1 MKALICEYF
10 GTEMVAK
17 GDDGT
22 FVYCLYI
29 PALVVLRYAVTGVL
43 FILNR
48 IVSFQNTN
56 SNILSMFCLA
66 TNYPLFCLHT
76 LANKVLTKQRR
87 YCMSLNLLS
96 IPTSNFSKGYMF
108 PNFSFNFR
116 LN

>member
-1 MKALICEYF
+1 
-10 GTEMVAK
+10 MVAK

-87 YCMSLNLLS
+87 YCMPLNLLLQYQQA
-96 IPTSNFSKGYMF
+96 IFLKVTCF
-108 PNFSFNFR
+108 
-116 LN
+116 LILVLILD